1 MTVTF
6 KEEISESRRARN
18 TEGSRSYTRA
28 FRLETSLQ
36 SEDAYDVGSH
46 ASLPVIG
53 DTYPSDLNAYCHD
66 IQIDNS
72 DPWKGWIATYEY
84 SDKRQLTPAAQA
96 GTDVID
102 EITYEF
108 SSQIYQGA
116 AEIGRKISSGDA
128 IGPNQPMVNTAGK
141 TYPDALF
148 VDKSSLIIKIK
159 FNIVAV
165 PAEVLTY
172 LNTFNDSAISI
183 NGLSIPKWHASLK
196 AIQVGRREVRGVYP
210 TGPLSGQLIT
220 YYPVTYEIHAT
231 PEEQTVFRVEK
242 GYMCWD
248 SIGADKKLVI
258 CTDDEMEPSPE
269 PMNLDYEGRQAGFG
283 LNPIY
288 SRYLPSPD
296 KDYKLLIGVN

>member
-6 KEEISESRRARN
+6 KEEIPEARRARN
-18 TEGSRSYTRA
+18 SKGRRTYTRA

-36 SEDAYDVGSH
+36 SETAYDVGSH

-53 DTYPSDLNAYCHD
+53 DTFPSDANAYCHD
-66 IQIDNS
+66 IQIDNT

-84 SDKRQLTPAAQA
+84 SDEQALTPAAQA
-96 GTDVID
+96 GTGVID
-102 EITYEF
+102 EIMYEF

-116 AEIGRKISSGDA
+116 AEIGRKISSGGA

-141 TYPDALF
+141 PYPDALF

-196 AIQVGRREVRGVYP
+196 AIQVGRREVRGVYA

-248 SIGADKKLVI
+248 SIGADKKLVH
-258 CTDDEMEPSPE
+258 CVDDQLIPSAE
-269 PMNLDYEGRQAGFG
+269 PMNLDYEGRQLDTK
-283 LNPIY
+283 LNPID

-296 KDYKLLIGVN
+296 KDYKLLTGVD